1 MLSQSMF
8 DVADGFIV
16 SLPVADYYSVAHGRI
31 EGAGVPVDVEASSAQ
46 ALEVAKQLARNR
58 SSRPD

>member
-1 MLSQSMF
+1 MF

-31 EGAGVPVDVEASSAQ
+31 EGVGVPVELETDPAQ
-46 ALEVAKQLARNR
+46 AFDVAMGLLQNR
-58 SSRPD
+58 TPGAD